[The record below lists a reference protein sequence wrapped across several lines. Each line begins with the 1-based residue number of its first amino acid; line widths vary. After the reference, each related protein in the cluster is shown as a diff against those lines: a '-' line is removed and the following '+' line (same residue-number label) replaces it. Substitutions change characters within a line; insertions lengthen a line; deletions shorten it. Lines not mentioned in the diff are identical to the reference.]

1 MILKPVIALMNKM
14 SFFKKFTL
22 IFAIILIPLV
32 ISLTFVI
39 ITLDERAK
47 SVELQSNGI
56 NYDSQVRKLIK
67 HTQEHR
73 GMSSILLNG
82 DASIKNNLAQK
93 DNDILSDIENIDKLE
108 KFYGKGMNTS
118 SHWSSIKESYTAI
131 LKNLESMSAKE
142 SFDTHTAL
150 IRDLF
155 DLTLEINTSTK
166 LLLQDKLEDYY
177 LIDTVVNKLP
187 LIAEYMGQ
195 SRAIGSGIATKEAIT
210 EEEKE
215 KLNDLVDSIN
225 LLMDEANN
233 NLQFVFTDQSMEAE
247 LKAETDKFEKATK
260 GLTDKILSE
269 FINTGSINIP
279 SKEYFNYATVSIND
293 VYAFLDKA
301 SDILDEYSLKEKNDA
316 ISLRT
321 LVLIIAIISALLV
334 FYLALGLY
342 YAIVSNIKHMKQI
355 SEKVAKGDLTARIN
369 HKANDETGIISD
381 SINALAVAFSQM
393 VSNSKELSDI
403 VESTVTELSS
413 ISNET
418 SALTND
424 ISGKIDY
431 TYKATTN
438 QLYNTQEIA
447 NVINQVSIGV
457 QEIAGSSAEVAMA
470 SKDMEIEVEKGNQ
483 SLKTLIEK
491 MESIKSFVDDSSN
504 IIDSLGERSKDIGQ
518 IVESIKAITDQTNL
532 LALNAAIEAARA
544 GEHGKGFS
552 VVAEEVRKLAEQ
564 SKQSTDKVTVL
575 IKNVQHDTMESV
587 QRMNQIKVEVED
599 GFEKVV
605 STGEIFSKISL
616 STSHV
621 STQVQDVSATTE
633 EISASAEEIT
643 ANVTEISNI
652 AENNNDHMNQ
662 VADMSKLQL
671 DFMARIVDLN
681 DNLKQQT
688 KNLEAMISKYRI

>member
-1 MILKPVIALMNKM
+1 MILKPVIALMNKI

-22 IFAIILIPLV
+22 IFAIILIPLM

-47 SVELQSNGI
+47 KVEFQSNGI
-56 NYDSQVRKLIK
+56 DYDSQVRKLIK

-108 KFYGKGMNTS
+108 KSYGKGMNTS
-118 SHWSSIKESYTAI
+118 SHWNSIKESYTAI
-131 LKNLESMSAKE
+131 LKDLRSMSAKE

-150 IRDLF
+150 ISDLF

-195 SRAIGSGIATKEAIT
+195 SRAIGSGIATKEKIT
-210 EEEKE
+210 QEEKE

-225 LLMDEANN
+225 LLMDEANGN
-233 NLQFVFTDQSMEAE
+233 MQFVFTSKSLEAE
-247 LKAETDKFEKATK
+247 LKSETDKFEKATR

-269 FINTGSINIP
+269 FINTGRINIP
-279 SKEYFNYATVSIND
+279 SKEYFDYATVSID
-293 VYAFLDKA
+293 EVYAFLDKA
-301 SDILDEYSLKEKNDA
+301 SDILDEYSLKEKDDA
-316 ISLRT
+316 IGLRT

-403 VESTVTELSS
+403 VESSVTELSS

-457 QEIAGSSAEVAMA
+457 QEIAGSSAEVALA

-605 STGEIFSKISL
+605 STGEIFTKISL

-621 STQVQDVSATTE
+621 STQVQDVSAATE